1 MQCLRSWLNWRLE
14 SLDKKKTTFSIE
26 VEDRPLT
33 ILLVQDG
40 RGDMVTVSWQDAVRL
55 ADVLDQVIAD
65 VGDQF
70 IARPYRVT
78 LDEQSQLRL
87 TPHLGLVTIV
97 TGWTDRVR
105 FTSIDAV
112 KLVTQALR
120 KVAQDSSLQE
130 RGIIIEYNREGF
142 IKRIHDLKTDA
153 TQVVRGN

>member
-1 MQCLRSWLNWRLE
+1 
-14 SLDKKKTTFSIE
+14 
-26 VEDRPLT
+26 
-33 ILLVQDG
+33 
-40 RGDMVTVSWQDAVRL
+40 
-55 ADVLDQVIAD
+55 

-112 KLVTQALR
+112 KLVAQALR